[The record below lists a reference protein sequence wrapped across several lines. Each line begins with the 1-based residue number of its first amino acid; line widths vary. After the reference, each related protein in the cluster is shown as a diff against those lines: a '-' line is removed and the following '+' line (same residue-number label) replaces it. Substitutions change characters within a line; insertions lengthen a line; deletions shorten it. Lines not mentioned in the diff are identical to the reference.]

1 MNGMTG
7 IFVAVVGPSG
17 AGKDTIIDYA
27 RTRLPQDGSYHF
39 VRRVVTRD
47 AHGNTE
53 DHDTLT
59 EAAFLEAVER
69 SEFCMHWQAHGLY
82 YGLPAS
88 VETVLENGGVV
99 IANLSRKVLPQ
110 LAARFPRVAI
120 AHITASPEVL
130 AQRLAS
136 RGRETPESIALRLQ
150 RQEPVEAGDVPV
162 WVIDNSGDVA
172 SAGEAFTSQLNT
184 CRS

>member
-1 MNGMTG
+1 MTG

-39 VRRVVTRD
+39 VRRVVTRN

-53 DHDTLT
+53 DHDTLS
-59 EAAFLEAVER
+59 EPDFVKAIDNGAF
-69 SEFCMHWQAHGLY
+69 SMHWQAHGLY
-82 YGLPAS
+82 YGLPVS
-88 VETVLENGGVV
+88 VETMLGNGGVV
-99 IANLSRKVLPQ
+99 IANLSRRVLPQ

-120 AHITASPEVL
+120 AHITAQTDVL

-150 RQEPVEAGDVPV
+150 RQQPVDACGLPL
-162 WVIDNSGDVA
+162 WVIDNSGEVA
-172 SAGEAFTSQLNT
+172 LAGDAFTDCLRN
-184 CRS
+184 CLRSS

>member
-1 MNGMTG
+1 MTG

-53 DHDTLT
+53 DHDTLS
-59 EAAFLEAVER
+59 EADFLKAIER

-88 VETVLENGGVV
+88 VQTVLDEGGVV

-110 LAARFPRVAI
+110 LAERFPRVAI
-120 AHITASPEVL
+120 AHITAKPEVL

-150 RQEPVEAGDVPV
+150 RQEPVEAGSLPL
-162 WVIDNSGDVA
+162 WVIDNSGEVTT
-172 SAGEAFTSQLNT
+172 AGDEFTGHLRACQL
-184 CRS
+184 